1 MCREGYKPERDQFDS
16 LLVLPTLRFSMSD
29 ISSLTANDTDH
40 YRGVTDATIVNPT
53 ESPTSSHFANGGD
66 AQKVA
71 GSPTTTTVPSASDT
85 DFPLAIPP
93 DHPPDRPGRT
103 LVLCFDGTGDQ

>member
-1 MCREGYKPERDQFDS
+1 
-16 LLVLPTLRFSMSD
+16 MSD

-40 YRGVTDATIVNPT
+40 YRGVTDATVVNPT
-53 ESPTSSHFANGGD
+53 DSPTTSHFENGGD

-71 GSPTTTTVPSASDT
+71 GSPATTTLPSASNT
-85 DFPLAIPP
+85 DFPPVI
-93 DHPPDRPGRT
+93 PPDRPGRT